1 MEPKRI
7 IVMDDEPD
15 ICNIL
20 KFNLDKAGYITDVSN
35 SAEDALTRD
44 LSGYNLA
51 LLDVMLEGM
60 SGFSLAEIMRKN
72 PLTSSVPIIFITAR
86 DTEKDTLR
94 GFGIG
99 GDDYICKPFS
109 VREVIA
115 RVNAVLNRT
124 GRTADETAKQKEERG
139 VIGFKSLAIDS
150 ARCEASVDGQKI
162 ELTRTELEIL
172 KLFLEHPS
180 TVFSRDE
187 ILKRVWPEDV
197 IVLGRTVDVNITR
210 LRKKIGRYGRCIV
223 TRHGYGYCFDGNE
236 DSE

>member
-7 IVMDDEPD
+7 IVVDDEPD
-15 ICNIL
+15 ICDIL
-20 KFNLDKAGYITDVSN
+20 KFNLDKAGYITDVSH

-86 DTEKDTLR
+86 DTEEDTLR

-109 VREVIA
+109 IREVIA
-115 RVNAVLNRT
+115 RVNAVLNRAGHT
-124 GRTADETAKQKEERG
+124 SVETVKQRDERG
-139 VIGFKSLAIDS
+139 VIGFKSLAIDT
-150 ARCEASVDGQKI
+150 AKCVATVDGQRI

-172 KLFLEHPS
+172 RLLLENQPK
-180 TVFSRDE
+180 VFSREE
-187 ILKRVWPEDV
+187 ILERVWPDDV

-210 LRKKIGRYGRCIV
+210 LRKKIGKYGKCIV
-223 TRHGYGYCFDGNE
+223 TRHRYGYCFDGNA
-236 DSE
+236 DA